1 MNGNYTPLTLTVNGD
16 PNIAVAYAKQGDKNA
31 SGVVVTMVDE
41 SGNKITI
48 PTGLT
53 AKMRVLKPDRRW
65 VEGNATIQSDGT
77 VKATYTDQMLVIA
90 GPCLA
95 DITLSENDQRL
106 SSMNFT
112 LMVERAPM
120 GVDEDS
126 YNEFG
131 SLAAA
136 LEAATAAAES
146 ASTSATAAAASATS
160 TATAKTSAEAAAT
173 RAETAAR
180 AAEDVI
186 AEAVEEAIPEAVE
199 QMTAAIEPDDFRRF
213 WKDYFDSQRTG
224 KVYGVKFPN
233 GATAATTGIKL
244 LDNEGLVCEPSDLTT
259 EGQDDYAD
267 IPLFKWW
274 HVNYEREEDGTPY
287 PTAVEGSTNYQTT
300 GAVDVGA
307 MQMSF

>member
-1 MNGNYTPLTLTVNGD
+1 MTENFTNLTLTVNGD

-31 SGVVVTMVDE
+31 SGVVVTMVDD
-41 SGNKITI
+41 SGNIITI

-120 GVDEDS
+120 GTDEDS

-146 ASTSATAAAASATS
+146 AAEDAADIREIYQYVIDSDAASLRAELMAGTQATAGLHLGFYKDADGDICQVD
-160 TATAKTSAEAAAT
+160 
-173 RAETAAR
+173 ET
-180 AAEDVI
+180 
-186 AEAVEEAIPEAVE
+186 
-199 QMTAAIEPDDFRRF
+199 
-213 WKDYFDSQRTG
+213 
-224 KVYGVKFPN
+224 
-233 GATAATTGIKL
+233 
-244 LDNEGLVCEPSDLTT
+244 
-259 EGQDDYAD
+259 
-267 IPLFKWW
+267 
-274 HVNYEREEDGTPY
+274 
-287 PTAVEGSTNYQTT
+287 
-300 GAVDVGA
+300 
-307 MQMSF
+307 